1 MKKSKRYI
9 ITIIAGIVLGI
20 LAAFAIFKGI
30 EVVAGTCIAGILT
43 ILSTYIW
50 GETKRPSIRSKRM
63 RLRNGRHISYHTI
76 NLK

>member
-50 GETKRPSIRSKRM
+50 GETKRPSIRKGHLGKRN
-63 RLRNGRHISYHTI
+63 RNRNTTPI
-76 NLK
+76 NLR